1 MTTSQPVVAVWKAS
15 WLPPSQTFVKNQ
27 LDALERWR
35 PLLLGVRRVEGLPV
49 TPDLAPFGSGVGGR
63 VAHRLS
69 AAVGYRGVYDRLIRS
84 SQARLVHAHFGTSA
98 VQVLP
103 VARRLGLPLMATFHG
118 FDVTREPE
126 RPGRAGATY
135 RRRLA
140 DVFDYADVLLVN
152 SEFLAGRLLALGA
165 PEKKVR
171 VHRIGIPVDGVP
183 EPGPGAPTSRD
194 GVVFVGRLV
203 EVKGVTDLLTA
214 VGRLRAEGREVTLRV
229 VGDGPLAPA
238 LRRQAKELGVAAEL
252 LGRRTPAE
260 VAAILRESA
269 VFCAPSRT
277 SADGQ
282 AEAFGMVFLEAAL
295 HGLPVVAYRHG
306 GVPEAVE
313 DGVTSLL
320 APEGDVETLA
330 QNLALLLDQPE
341 RARALGAAGRER
353 VLREFDVRGCT
364 AELESIYD
372 EVAAR
377 GRTSGRGPE

>member
-27 LDALERWR
+27 LDALERWH

-49 TPDLAPFGSGVGGR
+49 TPDLAPFGSGVVGR
-63 VAHRLS
+63 AAHRVS
-69 AAVGYRGVYDRLIRS
+69 AALGYRGVYDRLLRS

-103 VARRLGLPLMATFHG
+103 VARRHGLPLVVTFHG
-118 FDVTREPE
+118 YDVTREPE
-126 RPGRAGATY
+126 RAGGAGAGY

-165 PEKKVR
+165 PEAKVR
-171 VHRIGIPVDGVP
+171 VHRIGIPVDAAP
-183 EPGPGAPTSRD
+183 EPGPGGPNPRE

-203 EVKGVTDLLTA
+203 EVKGVTDLLDA
-214 VGRLRAEGREVTLRV
+214 AGRLRAEGREVRLRV

-238 LRRQAKELGVAAEL
+238 LRRQAEELGVAAEL

-260 VAAILRESA
+260 VATILRESA

-295 HGLPVVAYRHG
+295 QGLPVVAYRHG

-313 DGVTSLL
+313 DGVTALL
-320 APEGDVETLA
+320 APEGDVDALA
-330 QNLALLLDQPE
+330 QNLALLLEQPE

-353 VLREFDVRGCT
+353 VLRDFDVRRCT

-372 EVAAR
+372 EVAAG
-377 GRTSGRGPE
+377 GRRAPV

>member
-27 LDALERWR
+27 LDALERWH

-49 TPDLAPFGSGVGGR
+49 TPDLAPFGSGVVGR
-63 VAHRLS
+63 AAHRAS
-69 AAVGYRGVYDRLIRS
+69 AALGYRGVYDRRLRS
-84 SQARLVHAHFGTSA
+84 SGARLVHAHFGTSA

-103 VARRLGLPLMATFHG
+103 VARRHGLPLVVTFHG
-118 FDVTREPE
+118 YDVTREPE
-126 RPGRAGATY
+126 RAGSAGAVY

-165 PEKKVR
+165 PEAKVR
-171 VHRIGIPVDGVP
+171 VHRIGIPVDAAP
-183 EPGPGAPTSRD
+183 EPGPAAATSRE
-194 GVVFVGRLV
+194 GVAFVGRLV

-214 VGRLRAEGREVTLRV
+214 VGRLHAAGQDVSLRI

-238 LRRQAKELGVAAEL
+238 LRRQAEELGVAAEL

-269 VFCAPSRT
+269 IFCAPSRT

-295 HGLPVVAYRHG
+295 QGLPVVAYRHG

-313 DGVTSLL
+313 DGVTALL
-320 APEGDVETLA
+320 APEGDVDALA
-330 QNLALLLDQPE
+330 QNLALLLEQPD
-341 RARALGAAGRER
+341 RSRALGAAGRER
-353 VLREFDVRGCT
+353 VLRDFDVRGCT

-377 GRTSGRGPE
+377 GRRTPA

>member
-27 LDALERWR
+27 LDALERWH

-49 TPDLAPFGSGVGGR
+49 TPDLAPFGSHVVGR
-63 VAHRLS
+63 AAHRVS
-69 AAVGYRGVYDRLIRS
+69 AALGYRGVYDRLLRS
-84 SQARLVHAHFGTSA
+84 SRARLVHAHFGTSA

-103 VARRLGLPLMATFHG
+103 VARRLGLPLVVTFHG
-118 FDVTREPE
+118 YDVTREPE
-126 RPGRAGATY
+126 RAGRAGAVY

-140 DVFDYADVLLVN
+140 DVFTYAHVLLVN

-165 PEKKVR
+165 PEAKVR
-171 VHRIGIPVDGVP
+171 VHRIGIPVDAVP
-183 EPGPGAPTSRD
+183 EPGPGAPTSRE

-203 EVKGVTDLLTA
+203 EVKGVTDLLAA
-214 VGRLRAEGREVTLRV
+214 VGRLRAEGREVGLRV

-238 LRRQAKELGVAAEL
+238 LRRQAEELGVAAEL

-269 VFCAPSRT
+269 IFCAPSRT

-282 AEAFGMVFLEAAL
+282 AEAFGMVVLEAAL
-295 HGLPVVAYRHG
+295 QGLPVVAYRHG

-313 DGVTSLL
+313 DGVTALL
-320 APEGDVETLA
+320 APEGDVDALA
-330 QNLALLLDQPE
+330 QNLALLLEQPE

-353 VLREFDVRGCT
+353 VLRDFDVRGCT

-377 GRTSGRGPE
+377 GTRARE